1 MYSISIPL
9 NEMAVKG
16 GRQDELYHQVTAYDH
31 TIAYARLTF
40 VVIDMEAM
48 IIFFAA
54 RKTLACKNTL

>member
-40 VVIDMEAM
+40 VVIDMEA
-48 IIFFAA
+48 IIKFLTA
-54 RKTLACKNTL
+54 RKTPAWKNTL